1 MAPTPVYIVSAA
13 RTPLGGFQGS
23 LSSLTAIQLGS
34 HAIKASLA
42 KVPAIEAANVE
53 EVFFGNVL
61 SANLGQNPA
70 RQCALGAGLAQSTVC
85 TTVNKV
91 CASGMKAII
100 LGAQTI
106 ITGNADIVVAG
117 GTESMS
123 NTPYYIPTAR
133 AGARYGNQQMVDGVV
148 RDGLSDAYDN
158 QAMGFAAE
166 ECAQDYTF
174 SREDSDAYA
183 IKSYQKAQ
191 EAASNKRF
199 AEEIAPIEVSGGRG
213 KPNVLVEV
221 DDEPKNLNISKLKT
235 VRPVFVP
242 GTGTVTAANA
252 SPISDGA
259 SALVLISE
267 AKLTELNLTPL
278 AKIIGWGDAA
288 KAPSK
293 FTTAPSLALPKAL
306 KHAGLSQEQ
315 VDFFEI
321 NEAFSVVALANAKI
335 LGLDEAK
342 VNVNGGAVALGH
354 PLGCSGARIVTTLIN
369 VLKQREGKIGAA
381 GICNGGGGASAIIVE
396 AV

>member
-13 RTPLGGFQGS
+13 RTPLGGFQSS

-34 HAIKASLA
+34 HVIKAALA
-42 KVPAIEAANVE
+42 KVPAIKAVDVE

-100 LGAQTI
+100 IGAQTI

-123 NTPYYIPTAR
+123 NTPYYVPTAR
-133 AGARYGNQQMVDGVV
+133 SGARYGNQQMVDGVV

-191 EAASNKRF
+191 EAVTNKCF

-213 KPNVLVEV
+213 KPNVLVEL

-259 SALVLISE
+259 SALVLVSE
-267 AKLTELNLTPL
+267 AKLAEFNLAPL
-278 AKIIGWGDAA
+278 AKIIGWGEAA

-293 FTTAPSLALPKAL
+293 FTTAPSLAIPKAL

-321 NEAFSVVALANAKI
+321 NEAFSVVALANVKI

-381 GICNGGGGASAIIVE
+381 GICNGGGGASSIIVE

>member
-1 MAPTPVYIVSAA
+1 MAPTPVYIVAAA
-13 RTPLGGFQGS
+13 RTPLGSFQGS
-23 LSSLTAIQLGS
+23 LSPLTAINLGS
-34 HAIKASLA
+34 HAIKAALA

-70 RQCALGAGLAQSTVC
+70 RQCALGAGLAESTVC

-123 NTPYYIPTAR
+123 NAPYYIPTAR
-133 AGARYGNQQMVDGVV
+133 RGARYGNQQMIDGVV

-166 ECAQDYTF
+166 ECAQSYTF

-191 EAASNKRF
+191 EAVANKCF
-199 AEEIAPIEVSGGRG
+199 AEEIAPIVIPGGRG

-235 VRPVFVP
+235 VQPVFVP

-259 SALVLISE
+259 SALVLVSE
-267 AKLTELNLTPL
+267 GKLAELNLTPL
-278 AKIIGWGDAA
+278 AKIIGWGEAA
-288 KAPSK
+288 KAPSA
-293 FTTAPSLALPKAL
+293 FTTAPSLAIPKAL

-315 VDFFEI
+315 VDFFEV

-381 GICNGGGGASAIIVE
+381 GICNGGGGASSIIIEV
-396 AV
+396 V